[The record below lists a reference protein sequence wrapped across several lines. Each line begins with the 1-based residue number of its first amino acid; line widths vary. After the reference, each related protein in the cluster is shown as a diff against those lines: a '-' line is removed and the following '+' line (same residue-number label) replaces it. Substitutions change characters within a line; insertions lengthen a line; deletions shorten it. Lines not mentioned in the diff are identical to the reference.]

1 MSLLTIPSYS
11 ALVEGRIR
19 NSSFIGNVHKQASA
33 GFTKYVTGL
42 VLLSFF
48 KRGLGIKNK
57 KKKKKTTLYRAL
69 LNKHSGKSLSR
80 KLNLSFSK

>member
-57 KKKKKTTLYRAL
+57 KKKKEDNSIQGLIE
-69 LNKHSGKSLSR
+69 
-80 KLNLSFSK
+80 